1 LKLSKAEIASITI
14 TVLFIIAAG
23 TVSLIGQSSEAS
35 LTVSFEHEETP
46 SGRALP
52 SAGASS
58 TAPEPESTP
67 ELLININT
75 ATAEELCSLPGI
87 GEVLSEQIIA
97 HRSEHGLF
105 ASIEDIMD
113 VSGIGFAKYENIK
126 NYITVQTNLQE
137 ARE

>member
-97 HRSEHGLF
+97 HRSLF